1 MIKRLDIKVGFSCNN
16 NCVFCAQAHKRHLGD
31 RTTGEL
37 KNDLLLA
44 LDNNCTEVVF
54 TGGEP
59 TLRDDI
65 FELVS
70 FAEDIGYKLIQIQT
84 NGRLLSYENI
94 VNKLIRSGVTEFS
107 PALHGHNNEVHEI
120 QTRTKGSFEQ
130 TVQGIKNLK
139 KMEQYII
146 SNSVIT
152 RFNYKILPQLV
163 EFLLGLG
170 VSQFQL
176 AFVHPVGN
184 ALTNFDVVVP
194 RKTDVKPFVHKALDI
209 AKEHGIQKDMMMVE
223 AYPFCFMQGYEEFCS
238 ELCIPQTEI
247 RDSKMVVLEF
257 DKWRKEKG
265 KSKFS
270 QCKDCRFDL
279 ICEGSWKEYSDKFGS
294 GEFIPVA
301 AHKIND
307 YKILKEIS

>member
-1 MIKRLDIKVGFSCNN
+1 
-16 NCVFCAQAHKRHLGD
+16 
-31 RTTGEL
+31 
-37 KNDLLLA
+37 
-44 LDNNCTEVVF
+44 
-54 TGGEP
+54 
-59 TLRDDI
+59 
-65 FELVS
+65 
-70 FAEDIGYKLIQIQT
+70 
-84 NGRLLSYENI
+84 
-94 VNKLIRSGVTEFS
+94 
-107 PALHGHNNEVHEI
+107 
-120 QTRTKGSFEQ
+120 
-130 TVQGIKNLK
+130 
-139 KMEQYII
+139 MEQYII